1 MASTVSDLR
10 KAMHLPAIRLDSIS
24 ERDWMIADL
33 VIVHH
38 KSVALVAADFGITY
52 SRCVAVLKEVYTAT
66 MEAE

>member
-1 MASTVSDLR
+1 
-10 KAMHLPAIRLDSIS
+10 
-24 ERDWMIADL
+24 MIADL